1 MAAIEEE
8 GEGGDNGVDNY
19 LDVIDQDG
27 GEVKSTEDKLRMR
40 ISAIKDLTAAEEA
53 IREAMDKTACGYCI
67 RDLNIAEL
75 LVCNIKLLMLD
86 LVEKGA
92 TEKKENGEG

>member
-1 MAAIEEE
+1 MVEIEED
-8 GEGGDNGVDNY
+8 GARGDNGGDSD

-27 GEVKSTEDKLRMR
+27 GEVKSTEDKLKMR
-40 ISAIKDLTAAEEA
+40 VSAIKDLTAAEEA
-53 IREAMDKTACGYCI
+53 IQEAMDKTSCGYCI
-67 RDLNIAEL
+67 RDLTIAEM
-75 LVCNIKLLMLD
+75 LVSNVKLLMLD